1 MLVMWIL
8 RTLSFFSA
16 VIITLTLVGCSGYYM
31 TQLINTPVHITKEW
45 SEFVPPQPLRC
56 DLNDQEIL
64 VEVAT
69 PHETET
75 KGWGVVLRDGSVANP
90 EVRMLDTAGT
100 QYNLDE
106 RSFWGPAMC
115 FRGRALPN
123 HRDFAK
129 VLIRSDA
136 PVDVS
141 KITWNCY
148 NFQDHKR

>member
-1 MLVMWIL
+1 MWL
-8 RTLSFFSA
+8 LKTLGLFS
-16 VIITLTLVGCSGYYM
+16 VTIVTFTLAGCSGYYM
-31 TQLINTPVHITKEW
+31 TELINAPVHVTRDWVELT
-45 SEFVPPQPLRC
+45 PPQPLKC

-90 EVRMLDTAGT
+90 EVRMLDKAGT
-100 QYNLDE
+100 QYNLEE
-106 RSFWGPAMC
+106 RSFWGPALC
-115 FRGRALPN
+115 LRGRVLPN
-123 HRDFAK
+123 HTDFTK
-129 VLIRSDA
+129 VMIRSEV
-136 PVDVS
+136 PIDVS